1 MYHSPFPHF
10 SIPDGK
16 RSFATFDK
24 GALIHASRVCAL
36 RGFACLAAVN
46 RGNDNSPTGVPP
58 YPLVNFAFR

>member
-1 MYHSPFPHF
+1 MYHFLFVRF

-16 RSFATFDK
+16 RSYATFDK

-46 RGNDNSPTGVPP
+46 RGNNNSPTGVPP